1 MTKNIVAFIYE
12 RVYDIPLEN
21 YTMHKF
27 KTYTQL
33 LDYLKEC
40 AIHPDDVLVYS
51 DPVEVPFSFLQ
62 GLADEE
68 ERGK

>member
-12 RVYDIPLEN
+12 PYDSLPMYE
-21 YTMHKF
+21 F
-27 KTYTQL
+27 KTYTEL
-33 LDYLKEC
+33 LDYIKK
-40 AIHPDDVLVYS
+40 IDTHPEGLNVLVYS

>member
-1 MTKNIVAFIYE
+1 MTKNIVVFIYE
-12 RVYDIPLEN
+12 PYEN
-21 YTMHKF
+21 FTMYEF
-27 KTYTQL
+27 KTYTEAL
-33 LDYLKEC
+33 NYIKKR

-51 DPVEVPFSFLQ
+51 DPVEVSFRFLQ

>member
-12 RVYDIPLEN
+12 PYEN
-21 YTMHKF
+21 FTMYEF

-33 LDYLKEC
+33 LDHIKMY

-51 DPVEVPFSFLQ
+51 DPVEVPFRFLQ
-62 GLADEE
+62 GLVDEE